1 HQLLRLR
8 FTTRSFS
15 SRERNGKI
23 TSSVSDARSASP
35 RLRHERGGRLLKDR
49 SQEMKKENH
58 TDVHN
63 KGGKM
68 HLIGNS
74 TLDIFFSIAHAS
86 FWVVRNNREI
96 QNNNNNN
103 IRKMFLFIFRI
114 PPGNKIQKGFITQQ
128 QQQQQKDVS
137 VHLQNS
143 NRSRPPKA
151 EQSARKINRP
161 AALGGKREVLCVISA
176 QLAQYWLQT
185 GNFFSNIWIHEC
197 DITRR
202 CFENPLIWRY
212 LRAINT
218 FVTDYEKRVKA
229 IMSGLSGDIRFP
241 SGHCFLGELGRERE
255 NRRGGEQKVTVAD
268 RLLSSAGFDG
278 VMDANNY
285 GERSTNNCEKLQV
298 EERRS
303 STSDLA
309 AEQDEKKSKTK
320 KGTPLGVFHTKKDNR
335 ARRHRKVTIPAS
347 LARTKTPEIDL
358 EIKTLLDSEHR
369 VFRGRLGLLLKFW
382 IGVKLACQPFVH
394 DSLLAMAFMIEIY
407 TRKSSRN
414 SVGRKPPVK
423 AVVTRKVA
431 RQREAQSQTSQQDRL
446 RNVLTKRRR
455 EWRSKAEETGRDNLL
470 CYWSVLEGDGIIGAG
485 ATRPVAARRTRME
498 QLQEQSSCESE
509 WANWIIR
516 ARRAV
521 SKDSIVGTC

>member
-58 TDVHN
+58 TDGRKRRWKSEKEKINDRKVYCRRS
-63 KGGKM
+63 
-68 HLIGNS
+68 HLDNS
-74 TLDIFFSIAHAS
+74 TRKQDSKRIHNTTTTTTTTERCFCSSSEFQQSH
-86 FWVVRNNREI
+86 
-96 QNNNNNN
+96 N
-103 IRKMFLFIFRI
+103 II
-114 PPGNKIQKGFITQQ
+114 IQKTSMNTEVHRPFQRF
-128 QQQQQKDVS
+128 S
-137 VHLQNS
+137 RLELFEHLQFNICFCMYRA
-143 NRSRPPKA
+143 N
-151 EQSARKINRP
+151 
-161 AALGGKREVLCVISA
+161 REVLCVISA

-229 IMSGLSGDIRFP
+229 IMIIRSRTLKPVHLCGQKNQRVCSELSCRGRANSDSSNIGTHRWFNPVNAHRRPSFLLGDIRCGP
-241 SGHCFLGELGRERE
+241 GHALPPLEGY
-255 NRRGGEQKVTVAD
+255 QYTAHVAP
-268 RLLSSAGFDG
+268 RC
-278 VMDANNY
+278 
-285 GERSTNNCEKLQV
+285 T
-298 EERRS
+298 
-303 STSDLA
+303 
-309 AEQDEKKSKTK
+309 
-320 KGTPLGVFHTKKDNR
+320 
-335 ARRHRKVTIPAS
+335 
-347 LARTKTPEIDL
+347 
-358 EIKTLLDSEHR
+358 
-369 VFRGRLGLLLKFW
+369 
-382 IGVKLACQPFVH
+382 
-394 DSLLAMAFMIEIY
+394 IY

-423 AVVTRKVA
+423 PVVTRKVA

-470 CYWSVLEGDGIIGAG
+470 CYWSVLERDGIIGAG

-498 QLQEQSSCESE
+498 QHCRNKAAARCE

-521 SKDSIVGTC
+521 SKDSIVGTCKGKSYCSGSAGVVSFENCGIECAAARE